1 MSEEDGDRAM
11 ARTEDANDPAVS
23 KAAGNE
29 STVSRSAVHESTR
42 EMPEYVAGRA
52 QLGAGGPTT
61 GSGVGWP
68 EEADEMGRPLDSGR
82 YAGASREELAGGG
95 SGRRGRGLLV
105 FVAVIIVVLA
115 LCLVGTRSIGLWPS
129 FSNPFGKQQTD
140 RSQPALLKS
149 IQDLSRFT
157 AAQGNFEQVVDLKE
171 DRKYIPDFLL
181 NHRTLFIAVGTVDA
195 YVDFSQ
201 ISQGAIVQSSD
212 GKSVQIKLP
221 APQLT
226 EPNLNLDKSYVF
238 AEQRGLWNR
247 VSDAFG
253 GDTNR
258 QQQTY
263 KLAKDK
269 LAAAAKDTELLQRAQ
284 DNTRKM
290 LEGLLRSLGFQTVTV
305 TFAAP

>member
-1 MSEEDGDRAM
+1 M
-11 ARTEDANDPAVS
+11 ARTEDANEPAVS
-23 KAAGNE
+23 K
-29 STVSRSAVHESTR
+29 AVHESTR
-42 EMPEYVAGRA
+42 EMPEYAAGRA
-52 QLGAGGPTT
+52 QLGAGGSTT
-61 GSGVGWP
+61 GPRTGWP
-68 EEADEMGRPLDSGR
+68 EEADDMGRPLDSGR
-82 YAGASREELAGGG
+82 YDGASREELAGGG

-105 FVAVIIVVLA
+105 LAAVIVVVLA

-157 AAQGNFEQVVDLKE
+157 AAQGNFEQVVDLKD

-195 YVDFSQ
+195 YVDFSK

-253 GDTNR
+253 GDSNR

-263 KLAKDK
+263 KLAKEK

-290 LEGLLRSLGFQTVTV
+290 LEGLLRSLGFTTVTV